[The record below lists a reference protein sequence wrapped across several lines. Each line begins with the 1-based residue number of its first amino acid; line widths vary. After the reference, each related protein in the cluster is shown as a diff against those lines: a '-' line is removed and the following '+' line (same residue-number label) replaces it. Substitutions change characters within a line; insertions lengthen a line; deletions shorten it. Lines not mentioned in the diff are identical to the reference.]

1 MKTKFAYCRTCEK
14 DVDYK
19 IINKEMLN
27 EKGKIIKMAFTKCA
41 LCNAGVEVKIYPGKR
56 RSKNNYG
63 RQRPSANP
71 NEDEGDK

>member
-1 MKTKFAYCRTCEK
+1 
-14 DVDYK
+14 
-19 IINKEMLN
+19 MLN